1 MFLRQQPVRQVYC
14 LFSSPVYDFVLRV
27 TWQDYGNRLQPVAR
41 PGGLEWGVV
50 AGVWGRSPQ
59 RGPGAEPLV
68 RGQGGEAPLK
78 LKSFEP
84 SEETG
89 SWQICH
95 PVKYCVNCS
104 NILLEKVF
112 VSPLP

>member
-1 MFLRQQPVRQVYC
+1 
-14 LFSSPVYDFVLRV
+14 
-27 TWQDYGNRLQPVAR
+27 VAR
-41 PGGLEWGVV
+41 PGGLKWGGVV

-59 RGPGAEPLV
+59 RGPGD
-68 RGQGGEAPLK
+68 LK

-84 SEETG
+84 SEERG

-95 PVKYCVNCS
+95 PVKYCENCS
-104 NILLEKVF
+104 NILFEKVF